1 MAGSP
6 VVLETVTIQSS
17 DGWTAITSERQLFDG
32 VLECVDGEFSVR
44 FDGGTAQ
51 TWASGSSYQFL
62 GINLADVEVSTS
74 SGTDVNFRA
83 VGNVPVR
90 TMA

>member
-6 VVLETVTIQSS
+6 VILETVTIQSS
-17 DGWTAITSERQLFDG
+17 DGWTALASAKQLFDG
-32 VLECVDGEFSVR
+32 TLECVDGEFSVR

-51 TWASGSSYQFL
+51 TWASGASYQFV

-74 SGTDVNFRA
+74 SGTDVSFRA
-83 VGNVPVR
+83 VGNAPAR
-90 TMA
+90 TMG